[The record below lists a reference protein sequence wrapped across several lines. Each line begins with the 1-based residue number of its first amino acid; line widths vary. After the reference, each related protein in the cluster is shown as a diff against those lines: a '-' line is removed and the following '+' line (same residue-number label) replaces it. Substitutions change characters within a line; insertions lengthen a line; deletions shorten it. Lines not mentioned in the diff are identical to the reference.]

1 MIRAVIKEELPVC
14 LEVIHRSFQT
24 VADEFGLTKE
34 NCPTNGA
41 FMPVERLMDD
51 YEKGMRMFALFH
63 EGEMAGYM
71 QLEQK
76 GGDLVKL
83 EKLAVLPQYR
93 HLGFGKELL
102 DFAKGKAKELGA
114 GKLTLGMIDENTRL
128 KNWYLA
134 NGFVS
139 IETKVI
145 PNLPFTVGYMEC
157 PLG

>member
-1 MIRAVIKEELPVC
+1 MIHALTKEDLPVC

-41 FMPVERLMDD
+41 FIPLEQLMDD
-51 YEKGMRMFALFH
+51 YEKGTLMFALFH

-71 QLEQK
+71 QLDK
-76 GGDLVKL
+76 KDGDEVKL
-83 EKLAVLPQYR
+83 KKLAVLPQYR

-114 GKLTLGMIDENTRL
+114 GKLTLGMIDENIRL
-128 KNWYLA
+128 KNWYFA
-134 NGFVS
+134 NGFVLV
-139 IETKVI
+139 ETKVI
-145 PNLPFTVGYMEC
+145 PSLPFTVGYMEC

>member
-1 MIRAVIKEELPVC
+1 MIRAVNKNELPIC
-14 LEVIHRSFQT
+14 LEVIRQSFQT

-41 FMPVERLMDD
+41 FMSVEQLIDD
-51 YEKGMRMFALFH
+51 YENGKLMFALFH
-63 EGEMAGYM
+63 KDEMAGYM

-76 GGDLVKL
+76 DGDTVKL
-83 EKLAVLPQYR
+83 KKLAVLPQYR
-93 HLGFGKELL
+93 HLGYGKDLL

-128 KNWYLA
+128 KNWYMA

-139 IETKVI
+139 VETKII
-145 PNLPFTVGYMEC
+145 PSLPFTVGYMEC

>member
-76 GGDLVKL
+76 GGDVVKL

-93 HLGFGKELL
+93 PPWLWKRAAGFREG
-102 DFAKGKAKELGA
+102 
-114 GKLTLGMIDENTRL
+114 
-128 KNWYLA
+128 
-134 NGFVS
+134 
-139 IETKVI
+139 
-145 PNLPFTVGYMEC
+145 
-157 PLG
+157 